1 MPFSLVR
8 CVSCEDAE
16 INQLQRRM
24 AAALDEAD
32 NLRIELDALAK
43 RLKLRDETELRL
55 RLAKQKALKLTAGA
69 MNPSYIQMGVINSPT
84 DTVNALSF
92 TIDGRYLASAS
103 DDKTVRVHDIER
115 GLSNVGNTK
124 APPPTLLSRGKTT
137 SYLSV
142 MREGWL
148 CVLIP
153 PCEVIHEAS
162 SPVAVMEINESGDR
176 LLVCA
181 GADVLLFKKHSSGAW
196 RYTDRLPRPA
206 FGETENFVRPPT
218 LATGVHF
225 LKNDNECL
233 IGYYHHG
240 FWKCDINAWETTCIW
255 GPDEKIGTSAKSPD
269 STSLVATNIRSG
281 LDWFRNTS
289 QDFKKIRHAAIMG
302 TTKGY
307 AVIFDA
313 KHGRRI
319 QTLKHGTDQS
329 WVTAL
334 AYVESVP
341 RRRRMIATGDGNCGQ
356 HTQILLWIEDK
367 GTPAKVPSKLWVALP
382 RLVGIQVAVIVTV
395 CRIILVAM
403 GITFALLLLFP
414 SKWSVDDVSKMLRSP
429 SSAPSSSSA
438 SSSAS
443 SSSVPPSPSPSPGG
457 HSLQK
462 TKFKEILDNLGE
474 VILVCVS

>member
-1 MPFSLVR
+1 
-8 CVSCEDAE
+8 
-16 INQLQRRM
+16 
-24 AAALDEAD
+24 
-32 NLRIELDALAK
+32 
-43 RLKLRDETELRL
+43 
-55 RLAKQKALKLTAGA
+55 

-103 DDKTVRVHDIER
+103 DDKTVRVHDIEH
-115 GLSNVGNTK
+115 GLSEVWEQKGAYPYTAVAWKNNILFIGDEGGVVMCSY
-124 APPPTLLSRGKTT
+124 PTLKWPHRRTN
-137 SYLSV
+137 
-142 MREGWL
+142 
-148 CVLIP
+148 
-153 PCEVIHEAS
+153 EVIHEAS

-176 LLVCA
+176 LLVCS
-181 GADVLLFKKHSSGAW
+181 GANVLLFKKHSSGVW

-206 FGETENFVRPPT
+206 FGETENFVRPPI
-218 LATGVHF
+218 LATGMHF

-240 FWKCDINAWETTCIW
+240 FWKCNIKAWETTCIW

-269 STSLVATNIRSG
+269 STSLVATNVRSG

-289 QDFKKIRHAAIMG
+289 QDFQKIGTSSEVQELKSNIPLLTLFINEGHAAMMG

-334 AYVESVP
+334 AYVES
-341 RRRRMIATGDGNCGQ
+341 

-367 GTPAKVPSKLWVALP
+367 GTPVKVSSKLWVALP
-382 RLVGIQVAVIVTV
+382 RLVGIQVAVTVTV
-395 CRIILVAM
+395 SRMILVAM

-414 SKWSVDDVSKMLRSP
+414 SQWSVDDVSKMLRSP
-429 SSAPSSSSA
+429 SSAHSSSSA
-438 SSSAS
+438 PPSSSA
-443 SSSVPPSPSPSPGG
+443 PSPFPLPGG
-457 HSLQK
+457 HSLRK
-462 TKFKEILDNLGE
+462 TNFKQILGNLE
-474 VILVCVS
+474 ELILFGLNSYEA